1 VNAPSAEYS
10 SDKLIE
16 HDLKLD
22 SWDGFSVKIP
32 KTPAFDIGT
41 AFSLL
46 ESIRLGWHAWFQGWY
61 RRKKRFPVS
70 SELVAM

>member
-32 KTPAFDIGT
+32 KTAAFDIGT

-46 ESIRLGWHAWFQGWY
+46 EMLH
-61 RRKKRFPVS
+61 V
-70 SELVAM
+70 

>member
-1 VNAPSAEYS
+1 MNAPSAEYS

-32 KTPAFDIGT
+32 KTAAFDIGT

-46 ESIRLGWHAWFQGWY
+46 EMLH
-61 RRKKRFPVS
+61 V
-70 SELVAM
+70 